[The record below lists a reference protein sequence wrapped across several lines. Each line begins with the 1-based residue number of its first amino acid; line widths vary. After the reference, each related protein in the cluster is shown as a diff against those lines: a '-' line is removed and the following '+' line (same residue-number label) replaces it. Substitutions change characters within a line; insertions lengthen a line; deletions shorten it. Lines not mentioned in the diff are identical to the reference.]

1 MTGPLITLP
10 TPEPLDS
17 IELSLLLEGVYR
29 VTGHDFRGYASAT
42 IHRRVVHAAAQ
53 EGLPNISALLAKVMH
68 DPVAMTRLRETLS
81 INVTEMFRDP
91 SFFRALR
98 DQVLPVLRTHPF
110 IRIWHAGC
118 STGEEVYS
126 LAILLEEAGLLG
138 RSRLYATDM
147 HVPALNAAKRGIYR
161 LDKLD
166 QFAENYRE
174 AGGPG
179 DLRSYFTTQYD
190 HALIR
195 ADLRQHVIWGEHNL
209 VTDSSFN
216 EFHLILCR
224 NVLIYFD
231 RPLQEHVKTL
241 LWQSLMPFG
250 MLGLGRHET
259 LDFSAVTPKFE
270 TISLSEKIYRRI
282 A

>member
-1 MTGPLITLP
+1 MRPP
-10 TPEPLDS
+10 VPEPLER

-29 VTGHDFRGYASAT
+29 VTGHDFRGYATAT

-53 EGLPNISALLAKVMH
+53 EGLPSISALLAKVMH
-68 DPVAMTRLRETLS
+68 DPLAMTRLRETLS

-91 SFFRALR
+91 TFFRALR
-98 DQVLPVLRTHPF
+98 EQVLPVLRTHPF
-110 IRIWHAGC
+110 IRVWHAGC

-126 LAILLEEAGLLG
+126 LAILLAEAGLLG
-138 RSRLYATDM
+138 RTRLYATDM

-161 LDKLD
+161 LDKLEGY
-166 QFAENYRE
+166 ARNYRE
-174 AGGPG
+174 AGGQAELE
-179 DLRSYFTTQYD
+179 DYFTAQYD

-195 ADLRQHVIWGEHNL
+195 ADLRSSVIWGEHNL
-209 VTDSSFN
+209 VTDRSFN

-241 LWQSLMPFG
+241 LWQSLVPFG
-250 MLGLGRHET
+250 VLGLGHHEMLEFSGVAPRFET
-259 LDFSAVTPKFE
+259 L
-270 TISLSEKIYRRI
+270 SLSEKLYRRI